1 MSDTPAVEESVSSK
15 ELTRRAW
22 IALGVAE
29 VAFSFFAVL
38 GGIGA
43 LYASDAADLEGWG
56 DLGLVVIMLMA
67 GVASVLVAIPFAVHT
82 VGKFTVRKT
91 QGWPARRAGLAH
103 LAVGLALGSLS
114 GAIIVA
120 SDIANIPAAL
130 LAFVLPP
137 GLAGWTANTLVP
149 YAARHRWLAV
159 TVWALAA
166 VPIGLSLYA
175 VATVFLM
182 GQAD

>member
-1 MSDTPAVEESVSSK
+1 VSDTPDVEATVSSK
-15 ELTRRAW
+15 ELSRRAW

-29 VAFSFFAVL
+29 AAFGLFAVL

-43 LYASDAADLEGWG
+43 LYASDAADLQGWG
-56 DLGLVVIMLMA
+56 DLGLVVIMLMT
-67 GVASVLVAIPFAVHT
+67 GVASVLVAIPLAVHT
-82 VGKFTVRKT
+82 VGRFTVRKT

-103 LAVGLALGSLS
+103 LAVGLAFGSLS

-120 SDIANIPAAL
+120 NDLASIPAAL

-137 GLAGWTANTLVP
+137 GLAGLTANTLVP

-159 TVWALAA
+159 TAWALAA

-175 VATVFLM
+175 VATVFII